1 MGSPARPVEPRAIA
15 GPARPCGCTGTGPVV
30 WREAGHIARR
40 CACGMVYVDPPPS
53 CTGDEH
59 HFDGYY
65 ALPAERRVDW
75 VARWC
80 RPGGRLLEVGP
91 GPGHLLAA
99 ARRRGFA
106 VAGVDPNPASARR
119 IREQL
124 GAQVELATIEDSRLP
139 DGSFDVVVHIDL
151 LSHLPDPVAALRAMA
166 RLLAPGGH
174 VCFEVGQLGGISTH
188 WYRVM
193 GRVGLPAHRWLFSR
207 AALERV
213 MARAGLVPVGI
224 ERYGLAPSYAFML
237 VRRAAAPLAARL
249 GVRAPG
255 ADGLPRP
262 QSLPHHLYER
272 LLLALR
278 YRVGR
283 FVPDVGPQTLLV
295 AARRVDP

>member
-1 MGSPARPVEPRAIA
+1 
-15 GPARPCGCTGTGPVV
+15 VV
-30 WREAGHIARR
+30 WREAGHVARR
-40 CACGMVYVDPPPS
+40 CACGMVYVDPPPPPS
-53 CTGDEH
+53 AGVEQ

-75 VARWC
+75 IERWC
-80 RPGGRLLEVGP
+80 RGGRLLEVGP

-124 GAQVELATIEDSRLP
+124 GVAIELATIEESRLP
-139 DGSFDVVVHIDL
+139 DAAFDVVVHIDL
-151 LSHLPDPVAALRAMA
+151 LSHLEDPVAALRAMA

-174 VCFEVGQLGGISTH
+174 VCFEVGQLGGISPH

-193 GRVGLPAHRWLFSR
+193 GRVGLPEHRWLFSR
-207 AALERV
+207 TALERV
-213 MARAGLVPVGI
+213 LARAGLVMVGL
-224 ERYGLAPSYAFML
+224 ERYGLAPSCAFML
-237 VRRAAAPLAARL
+237 VRRAAVPLAARL
-249 GVRAPG
+249 GVRAADP
-255 ADGLPRP
+255 DGLPSP
-262 QSLPHHLYER
+262 QSAPHRVYER

-283 FVPDVGPQTLLV
+283 FVPDLGPQTLLV
-295 AARRVDP
+295 AARRADP